1 MIRKTMSQDSAKV
14 FHAELKFGS
23 TTPAATAVKLTLTL
37 VALSVFLAVSTRP
50 ADAQSESVLY
60 TFTGKTDGLYPAA
73 GLISDGAGNLYGTT
87 ILGGQGC
94 WSNPSGCGVVFE
106 ISPNGSGGW
115 NQTVLHSFSGPP
127 DPANSWAPVIFDK
140 AGNLYGTTGYGGPTN
155 YGAIFELSP
164 AGTSWTEK
172 VLYNYPYGPYF
183 PAFPNTA
190 LVMDAAGNLYCSA
203 AHGGSLGAGTLLKLT
218 PAGDATVLHTFGE
231 PGDGSGTQSMVLD
244 SQGNLYGTTN
254 GGGAYGG
261 GTLFELTPSG
271 AYTLLYSFG
280 GQPEDS
286 NGPGYLVMNTDG
298 DLYSVAWGGG
308 AHGNGTVF
316 KITTTGVETVL
327 YSFGSQ
333 PGDGAN
339 PTAGP
344 AFDQNGNLYGET
356 YVGGANN
363 KGTVF
368 KLTPTGVETVL
379 YSFGSQPGDG
389 FNPQGTPAL
398 DGQGNL
404 YGITGVGGAYGAGTV
419 FEIQNGKA
427 TTTTLSSAPNPSH
440 VGETVNFTATVTS
453 TAGTPTGTVLL
464 YYGSNPI
471 GSGTLTNS
479 TTTIPVS
486 TLPAGSDSITAK
498 YQGNSTYGASTSSPL
513 IQVVNAL
520 TTATAVSSSLNPS
533 VYGQSVI
540 FTATVTSSGGTPT
553 GIVIFYDGTSSI
565 GSGTLSAAG
574 QTSVSVNYLP
584 AGKNSIT
591 GVYQGSSTFAGSTSN
606 PLTQTVNTATTATS
620 LTSSL
625 NHAATNQPVTFNA
638 TVTGQYG
645 GAVSG
650 TVTFYSGS
658 QSLGSATLSGNV
670 ASLTTSFATAGTY
683 SISAKYSGDANNI
696 GSSSGTLNEKII
708 ASTTTR
714 LTSSLNPSFPGQ
726 AVTFTATV
734 TSSSGAPPNG
744 ETITFYNGTSVL
756 GTAPL
761 SAGVAAITTSSLPAG
776 VYTITASYPG
786 DTNFASSTS
795 PALRQVVNSTTKS
808 ATSTTLAS
816 GLNPAI
822 YGQSVTFTASVTTTG
837 SLPPTGKVTF
847 QWQYFTET
855 FTIGS
860 AMLNSSGI
868 ATLTTS
874 KLNTDAYPMT
884 AVYAGDTNNLG
895 STSPVLNQT
904 VLQTTSA
911 ATISSSLNPSAQGQ
925 AVIFTAKITSPT
937 VTPTGPVTFKAG
949 TTVLGTVQ
957 LSGGKA
963 SYTTAS
969 LPAGSTVIKVTYN
982 GDSNIKGS
990 SAAVTQVVQP

>member
-1 MIRKTMSQDSAKV
+1 MTRRTMSQGSAKV

-23 TTPAATAVKLTLTL
+23 TTPTATAMRLTLTL
-37 VALSVFLAVSTRP
+37 VALSVLLAVSTRP

-60 TFTGKTDGLYPAA
+60 TFTGKSDGLYPSA
-73 GLISDGAGNLYGTT
+73 GLVSDVAGNLYGTT
-87 ILGGQGC
+87 IEGGLGC
-94 WSNPSGCGVVFE
+94 PTNTLGCGVVFE

-140 AGNLYGTTGYGGPTN
+140 AGNLYGTTGYGGTYN
-155 YGAIFELSP
+155 FGAIFELSP
-164 AGTSWTEK
+164 AGASWTEK
-172 VLYNYPYGPYF
+172 VLYSYPYGPWF

-203 AHGGSLGAGTLLKLT
+203 AHGGSLAAGTVLKLT
-218 PAGDATVLHTFGE
+218 PAGDATVLHSFGE
-231 PGDGSGTQSMVLD
+231 SGDGSYPESMVLD
-244 SQGNLYGTTN
+244 SQGNLYGTTSS
-254 GGGAYGG
+254 GGAYGA
-261 GTLFELTPSG
+261 GTVFMLTPNG

-280 GQPEDS
+280 SQSGDS

-389 FNPQGTPAL
+389 FNPQGTLVL
-398 DGQGNL
+398 DGQVNL

-427 TTTTLSSAPNPSH
+427 TTTTLSSSPNPSQ
-440 VGETVNFTATVTS
+440 VGQTVTFTATVTS
-453 TAGTPTGTVLL
+453 TAGMPTGTVLL

-471 GSGTLTNS
+471 GSGTLTNG

-498 YQGNSTYGASTSSPL
+498 YQGNSTFGASSSSPL

-520 TTATAVSSSLNPS
+520 TTATAVTSSLNPS
-533 VYGQSVI
+533 VYGQSVA

-591 GVYQGSSTFAGSTSN
+591 AVYQGSSTFAGSTSN

-620 LTSSL
+620 LSSSL
-625 NHAATNQPVTFNA
+625 NPAATHAPVTFIA

-645 GAVSG
+645 GAVTG
-650 TVTFYSGS
+650 AVTFYSGS
-658 QSLGSATLSGNV
+658 QSLGSAPLSANV

-683 SISAKYSGDANNI
+683 SITAQYNGDSNNI
-696 GSSSGTLNEKII
+696 GSTSAPLSEKII
-708 ASTTTR
+708 ASTTTT
-714 LTSSLNPSFPGQ
+714 LTSSLNPSVAGQ
-726 AVTFTATV
+726 AVTFTAAV
-734 TSSSGAPPNG
+734 TSSSGTPPNG
-744 ETITFYNGTSVL
+744 ETIAFYNGSTEM

-761 SAGVAAITTSSLPAG
+761 SGGAAALTISTLPAG
-776 VYTITASYPG
+776 IFTITASYPG
-786 DTNFASSTS
+786 DSNFAASTT
-795 PALRQVVNSTTKS
+795 PGLRQVVNSTTKS

-816 GLNPAI
+816 SLNPSI
-822 YGQSVTFTASVTTTG
+822 YGQKVIFTAAVTTSG
-837 SLPPTGKVTF
+837 SLPPTGNVV
-847 QWQYFTET
+847 FTWSGYT
-855 FTIGS
+855 VGS
-860 AMLNSSGI
+860 ATLNSSGVAI
-868 ATLTTS
+868 LTKS
-874 KLNTDAYPMT
+874 NLNADPYPLT
-884 AVYAGDTNNLG
+884 AVYKGDTNNLG
-895 STSPVLNQT
+895 NTSPVLNQT
-904 VLQTTSA
+904 VLPTTSA

-925 AVIFTAKITSPT
+925 AVTFTAKVTSPT
-937 VTPTGPVTFKAG
+937 VTPAGPVTFKAG

-963 SYTTAS
+963 SYTTTS
-969 LPAGSTVIKVTYN
+969 LPAGSTVVKVTYN